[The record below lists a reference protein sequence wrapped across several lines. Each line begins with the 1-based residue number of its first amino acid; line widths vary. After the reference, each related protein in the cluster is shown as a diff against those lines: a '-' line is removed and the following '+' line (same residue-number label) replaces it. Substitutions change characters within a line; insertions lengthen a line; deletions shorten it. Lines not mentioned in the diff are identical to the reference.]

1 MKSKIVTIAV
11 TAALIMGCILLT
23 SHTQVKDPAKRVL
36 GGGTISILTETLC
49 PDVEGYI
56 GPTPLDIR
64 IKNDTIVDI
73 IALNNE
79 ETPAYF
85 AKASS
90 LLKKWIGHTPSEG
103 LELEVDAVSGATF
116 SSEALIANVK
126 AGLEKALEKPA
137 TK

>member
-1 MKSKIVTIAV
+1 MKSKIVTIAAL
-11 TAALIMGCILLT
+11 AALLMVCILLT
-23 SHTQVKDPAKRVL
+23 SNTQVKDQAKRVL

-73 IALNNE
+73 IALDNE

-90 LLKKWIGHTPSEG
+90 LLKKWIGYTPTEG
-103 LELEVDAVSGATF
+103 LKLEVDAVSGATF

>member
-1 MKSKIVTIAV
+1 MKSKIVTIAAL
-11 TAALIMGCILLT
+11 AALLMGCILLT
-23 SHTQVKDPAKRVL
+23 SHTQVKDQAKRVL

-73 IALNNE
+73 IALDNE

-90 LLKKWIGHTPSEG
+90 LLKKWIGYTPAEG
-103 LELEVDAVSGATF
+103 LKLEVDAVSGATF
-116 SSEALIANVK
+116 SSEALSANVK

>member
-1 MKSKIVTIAV
+1 MKTKLTNIAFA
-11 TAALIMGCILLT
+11 AALLLGGAILT
-23 SHTQVKDPAKRVL
+23 AQSPVKDPAKRIL
-36 GGGTISILTETLC
+36 GGGLVSILTEALC
-49 PDVEGYI
+49 EDVEGYI

-73 IALNNE
+73 IALDNE

-90 LLKKWIGHTPSEG
+90 LLKKWIGYTPTEG

>member
-11 TAALIMGCILLT
+11 AAALIMGCILLT
-23 SHTQVKDPAKRVL
+23 SHTQVKDPAKRIL

-49 PDVEGYI
+49 PDVDGYL

-79 ETPAYF
+79 ETPVYF

-90 LLKKWIGHTPSEG
+90 LLKKWIGCTPSEG

-126 AGLEKALEKPA
+126 AGLEKALEKSA